1 MPGMNAMTRLMMK
14 VITNVL
20 DMYRLHDMDGDGKA
34 GKKIADLRQVILDQ
48 WR

>member
-1 MPGMNAMTRLMMK
+1 MNAMTKLMME

-20 DMYRLHDMDGDGKA
+20 NVYRLHDMDGDGKA
-34 GKKIADLRQVILDQ
+34 GKEIAHSKQVILDQ